1 MEMEIS
7 TNITTVCFSSE
18 IFVPVYFGVIG
29 AAICFLYLRTN
40 CYSLGQTADG
50 LSGRNMSS
58 K

>member
-1 MEMEIS
+1 MEIS

-18 IFVPVYFGVIG
+18 IFVPVGLGVIG
-29 AAICFLYLRTN
+29 AAIRFLYLCTN
-40 CYSLGQTADG
+40 FYSLGQPAEG